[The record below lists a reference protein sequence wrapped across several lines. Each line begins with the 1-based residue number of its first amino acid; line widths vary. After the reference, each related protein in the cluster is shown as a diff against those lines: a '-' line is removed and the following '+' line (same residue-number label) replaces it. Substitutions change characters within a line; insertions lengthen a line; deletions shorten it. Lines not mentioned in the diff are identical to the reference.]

1 MNLLSRLAPVV
12 ATLAVAA
19 SAAFAQS
26 PYPTKPVNIIVP
38 WPPGGPSDIAA
49 RPLAKGLQDEL
60 KQPFV
65 IDNTNPTV
73 EERARYIAPAIAA
86 GFRVVAYHLDLP
98 IAVCIKRNAARQGKQ
113 RIPASAI
120 YGTRKRLQPPTLA
133 EGFQALYTVRLGE
146 EGELVIEEQESGRT
160 GEQENS
166 TEH

>member
-1 MNLLSRLAPVV
+1 MEAVIFVGVQGSGKTTLYLERFFATHIRLSLDMLRTRTRERLLMDACIE
-12 ATLAVAA
+12 A
-19 SAAFAQS
+19 
-26 PYPTKPVNIIVP
+26 
-38 WPPGGPSDIAA
+38 
-49 RPLAKGLQDEL
+49 

-113 RIPASAI
+113 RIPAPAI
-120 YGTRKRLQPPTLA
+120 YGTRKRLQVPTFE

-146 EGELVIEEQESGRT
+146 DGTPVIEEQESGRT
-160 GEQENS
+160 GEQENPA
-166 TEH
+166 EN

>member
-1 MNLLSRLAPVV
+1 MEAVIFVGVQGSGKTTLYLERFFATHVRLSLDLLRTRRREQLLLA
-12 ATLAVAA
+12 ACIEA
-19 SAAFAQS
+19 
-26 PYPTKPVNIIVP
+26 
-38 WPPGGPSDIAA
+38 
-49 RPLAKGLQDEL
+49 

-98 IAVCIKRNAARQGKQ
+98 IAVCIKRNAVRQGKQ
-113 RIPASAI
+113 RIPAPAI

-160 GEQENS
+160 GEQENPAAN
-166 TEH
+166 